1 MPASSILLL
10 EHDAPSAAL
19 IQKTLATGGST
30 VTVMADAS
38 AVVAAAAE
46 HTLVI
51 IDLTDPATSAADVCR
66 ELRSKIELASIPV
79 LCITQTDDVEERIR
93 FLEAGADDVIAKP
106 FDGRELEAR
115 VEALSVRFNS
125 SRELTPLSSMETS
138 QSRARTLVAVYS
150 PKGGAGTTT
159 LATNLA
165 TVMAER
171 RPGRVAILDLDLQF
185 GQVATHLNVRPRQT
199 IADLARDD
207 QSRRDVELIR
217 SYAAMTS
224 YGLAVFA
231 APSSPELAETVSV
244 SHVEELLSTTCA
256 AYEYVVVDA
265 GSYLDE
271 RSMSVL
277 ERAEGVVIPI
287 YPDIA
292 ALKAVHVLIDYLTEI
307 GSIVEQDQ
315 LRPQQPV
322 RARDPEAARRRER
335 FGRKDRGRP
344 ALRPVPLPEGGQRG
358 DPPGPGSGPNRDRR
372 AIRPDC
378 GARLRRAGHP
388 GPRRRPAAGRGS
400 QVRWPVRPAPLRTR
414 PTRWA
419 GAGGGSSRRPSG
431 PGVAGRSRPR

>member
-10 EHDAPSAAL
+10 EHDASSAEL
-19 IQKTLATGGST
+19 IQRTLSSAGTM
-30 VTVMADAS
+30 VTVMADAA

-51 IDLTDPATSAADVCR
+51 IDVTEPATTAADVCR
-66 ELRSKIELASIPV
+66 ELRSKLELASIPV
-79 LCITQTDDVEERIR
+79 LCICQSDDVEERIR

-106 FDGRELEAR
+106 FDARELEAR
-115 VEALSVRFNS
+115 VEALTVRFHS
-125 SRELTPLSSMETS
+125 SRDLAPLMSTETS
-138 QSRARTLVAVYS
+138 QGRARTLVAVYS

-171 RPGRVAILDLDLQF
+171 RPGRVAIIDLDLQF

-199 IADLARDD
+199 LADLARDD

-217 SYAAMTS
+217 TYAAMTS

-231 APSSPELAETVSV
+231 APGSPELAETVSIA
-244 SHVEELLSTTCA
+244 HVEELLSTTCA
-256 AYEYVVVDA
+256 AYEDVVVDA

-292 ALKAVHVLIDYLTEI
+292 ALKAVHVLIDYLNET
-307 GSIVEQDQ
+307 GSIVSKTSFILNNLFAREILK
-315 LRPQQPV
+315 LRDVESGLGAKIALDLPYDPFLYQKAVNEGIPLV
-322 RARDPEAARRRER
+322 RGAARTAIAER
-335 FGRKDRGRP
+335 FAQIASMAFDEQGTPVLVGGPAPIEDRKS
-344 ALRPVPLPEGGQRG
+344 GGLFG
-358 DPPGPGSGPNRDRR
+358 
-372 AIRPDC
+372 
-378 GARLRRAGHP
+378 
-388 GPRRRPAAGRGS
+388 RRR
-400 QVRWPVRPAPLRTR
+400 
-414 PTRWA
+414 
-419 GAGGGSSRRPSG
+419 
-431 PGVAGRSRPR
+431 